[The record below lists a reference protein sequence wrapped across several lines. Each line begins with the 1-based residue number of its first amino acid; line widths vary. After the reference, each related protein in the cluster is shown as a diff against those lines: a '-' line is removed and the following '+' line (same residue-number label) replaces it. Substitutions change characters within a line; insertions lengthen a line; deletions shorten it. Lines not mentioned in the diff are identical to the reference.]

1 MGEFLELS
9 EVLRRQDVDD
19 SAESDF
25 PCPEIV
31 WQGIFQEVA
40 DRLGRRSWEIW
51 AGTLA
56 GLAATAHKNL
66 HWYYHRDLYGMVYL
80 LLVAPTG
87 VGKGLVT
94 DIAYDLLP
102 AGYTTRDSVQSGP
115 ALAPILATITRSK
128 GGEFES
134 ALPRP
139 VLLLIEEWSQMVKAS
154 KIEFS
159 NLQDIL
165 NTLFHRSR
173 PWNLSRSDRSGS
185 GGDVVIPN
193 PTLTICATTTES
205 LLRANIGEKEI
216 RSGFLNRYLIIPGTL
231 REWKFYT
238 PGAANTSTH
247 TLNGLLEPLRAYA
260 WGAGRSVWEAYSP
273 DALARVKGWGEANL
287 EHLMNDQGLEAEATK
302 RLHVYL
308 HILALLYAWQ
318 GGYKLV
324 EPQHV
329 EAAIQVIAVSQ
340 EFVRSLMR
348 RAGVEVPKFKQWEI
362 EVERKVFAKIEE
374 KPGITHREL
383 YLLLHRHGSAKDIST
398 IVQKLQEN
406 KAVVGIKKG
415 KTLGFVKS

>member
-1 MGEFLELS
+1 MAELS
-9 EVLRRQDVDD
+9 EFLDSRGLDD
-19 SAESDF
+19 SIDSDY
-25 PCPEIV
+25 PCPDIV
-31 WQGIFQEVA
+31 WQGVFQEVA

-87 VGKGLVT
+87 VGKGIVT
-94 DIAYDLLP
+94 DVAYDLLP

-115 ALAPILATITRSK
+115 ALAPILAEITRGK
-128 GGEFES
+128 GGEFLS
-134 ALPRP
+134 AKPRP
-139 VLLLIEEWSQMVKAS
+139 VLLLVEEWSQMVKAS

-193 PTLTICATTTES
+193 PTLSICATTTES
-205 LLRANIGEKEI
+205 LLRANVGEKEI
-216 RSGFLNRYLIIPGTL
+216 RSGFMNRYLVLPGTF

-238 PGAANTSTH
+238 AGAANTSTH

-273 DALARVKGWGEANL
+273 DALARAKGWGEANL
-287 EHLMNDQGLEAEATK
+287 EEIMNAHGLEAEALK

-308 HILALLYAWQ
+308 HVLSLLYAWQ
-318 GGYKLV
+318 GKFPLV
-324 EPQHV
+324 EHQHV
-329 EAAIQVIAVSQ
+329 EAAIQIVAISQ
-340 EFVRSLMR
+340 QFVKSLMQK
-348 RAGVEVPKFKQWEI
+348 ASTEIPKFKQWEI
-362 EVERKVFAKIEE
+362 EYEAKVVGKIEE
-374 KPGITHREL
+374 RPGITEREL
-383 YLLLHRHGSAKDIST
+383 YWLLKRHGTSKDLFATLTKMVS
-398 IVQKLQEN
+398 N
-406 KAVVGIKKG
+406 KTVESKKQGKKVVFNKP
-415 KTLGFVKS
+415 